1 MTIERRKL
9 RWNGW
14 GLAHATFELGAR
26 EQAVWAYIAAA
37 LGRERL
43 TPSPAVPLPEIEL
56 APPRL
61 GEATLAALHGVV
73 GSEHV
78 KTDRYER
85 AFHARGKS
93 YLDLIALRAG
103 ELGDQVPDAVVYPG
117 DAEEVQT
124 LVDLAVTHDLALVP
138 YGGGSSVVGGVTA
151 QRGNH
156 QAVVTVDMTRMR
168 NLLTLDEVSHCATLE
183 AGVYG
188 PDLEAQLQAR
198 GFTLGH
204 YPQSFEFST
213 LGGWVAARGAGQQ
226 SNRYGKAEKWLLGAR
241 LAPPRGAWH
250 TESFPASAAGANTN
264 QLVLGSEG
272 TLGIITEAT
281 VRIHPVPQL
290 RDYRGYLFKS
300 FAEGAAAVREIV
312 QRQLPVAML
321 RLSDASETHFLQT
334 FSAAQHPPGAATRIG
349 SRVVAWRGYGEGR
362 CLLLVGLE
370 GEREAVLD
378 AQPLTRCACARH
390 GGLAIGTS
398 PGRKWYARRFM
409 MPYLR
414 DPLLDRGVAVET
426 LETATRW
433 SNLLPLY
440 HDIDAAIREALRRNA
455 ASPDDRA
462 IVMCHVSHAY
472 EDGASLYFTMVFPQR
487 LADSPAASAAA
498 ARAQWLAIKH
508 AATEAMVH
516 GGGTISHHHG
526 VGTDHAPWRAREK
539 GPVGLAALTAVK
551 HSLDPGGAMNP
562 GKLLPTGRDVT
573 FGGHSPSEA

>member
-1 MTIERRKL
+1 MTTERRKL

-14 GLAHATFELGAR
+14 GLAHATFELGHR
-26 EQAVWAYIAAA
+26 EPEVWAYIAAA
-37 LGRERL
+37 LGRDKL
-43 TPSPAVPLPEIEL
+43 VPNPAVPLPEIHL
-56 APPRL
+56 PQTRL
-61 GEATLAALHGVV
+61 GDDTLAALQGIV
-73 GSEHV
+73 GSEHL
-78 KTDRYER
+78 KTDRFER

-93 YLDLIALRAG
+93 YLDLLALRAG
-103 ELGDQVPDAVVYPG
+103 ELGEQVPDAVAYPG
-117 DAEEVQT
+117 DAEEVQG
-124 LVDLAVTHDLALVP
+124 LVDLALTHDLALIP
-138 YGGGSSVVGGVTA
+138 FGGGSSVVGGVTA

-188 PDLEAQLQAR
+188 PDLEQQLQHR
-198 GFTLGH
+198 GYTLGH

-241 LAPPRGAWH
+241 LATPRGARH
-250 TESFPASAAGANTN
+250 PESVPASAAGANTN

-281 VRIHPVPQL
+281 VRIHPVPAA
-290 RDYRGYLFKS
+290 RDYRGYLFKT
-300 FAEGAAAVREIV
+300 FAEGSAAVREIV
-312 QRQLPVAML
+312 QRQIPVAML
-321 RLSDASETHFLQT
+321 RLSDGPETHFLQT

-370 GEREAVLD
+370 GEREAVLE
-378 AQPLTRCACARH
+378 AQVLTRSACARH
-390 GGLAIGTS
+390 GGLAIGAS
-398 PGRKWYARRFM
+398 PGTKWYARRFM

-440 HDIDAAIREALRRNA
+440 HDIDAAIREALRHNA
-455 ASPDDRA
+455 AAPGDRA

-487 LADSPAASAAA
+487 LADSPAASAAS
-498 ARAQWLAIKH
+498 ARAQWLAIKQ
-508 AATEAMVH
+508 AATDAMTT
-516 GGGTISHHHG
+516 GGGTVTHHHG
-526 VGTDHAPWRAREK
+526 VGTDHTPWLAREK
-539 GPVGLAALTAVK
+539 GPVGLAALTAIK
-551 HSLDPGGAMNP
+551 HSLDPEGTMNP
-562 GKLLPTGRDVT
+562 GKLLPIT
-573 FGGHSPSEA
+573 